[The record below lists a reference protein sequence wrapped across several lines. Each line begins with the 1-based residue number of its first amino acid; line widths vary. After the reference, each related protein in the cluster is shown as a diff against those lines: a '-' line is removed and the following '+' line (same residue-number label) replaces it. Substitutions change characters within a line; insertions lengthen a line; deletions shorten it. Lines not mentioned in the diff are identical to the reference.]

1 MALPSSGPLSI
12 SAIRNEEVNVGGF
25 ASSYSLRQLSANAGK
40 SSPDSISE
48 FYGYS
53 AAGIVQSGLTWHL
66 DASNESLATNS
77 IWYSIQNTALYA
89 SPQTF
94 NGGSAP
100 VITTSGGI
108 RYYQYT
114 GTTAPA
120 AAFLGG
126 GFHVLNVTPA
136 TDYSTTSAWFNNNTS
151 SPKVM
156 ALGSTGWEN
165 SQYQGVELYLNGLA
179 IGYMSTRIT
188 TGANTSNSDLHSVYN
203 YNQWYQLTQTFD
215 GTTQKMYINGSFYTS
230 TSKSGVQNKPNR
242 SYAIGA
248 SYTGNGNPQIFLNAA
263 LGHYLIYNRALT
275 DAEVLQNYNA
285 TKAKFGL

>member
-12 SAIRNEEVNVGGF
+12 SAIRDEEVNNGGF
-25 ASSYSLRQLSANAGK
+25 ASSYSLRQLSSNAGK

-48 FYGYS
+48 FYGYDAS
-53 AAGIVQSGLTWHL
+53 SIVQSGLTWWL
-66 DASNESLATNS
+66 DASDTATANNS
-77 IWYSIQNTALYA
+77 AWYNKLNTGLYGL
-89 SPQTF
+89 PQAY
-94 NGGSAP
+94 NGGSNP
-100 VITTSGGI
+100 VITTSGAI

-120 AAFLGG
+120 ASFLGG
-126 GFHVLNVTPA
+126 GYHALSVTPA
-136 TDYSTTSAWFNNNTS
+136 TDYSTTSVWFNNNTS
-151 SPKVM
+151 SPKVII
-156 ALGSTGWEN
+156 LGGTGYE
-165 SQYQGVELYLNGLA
+165 SSVYQGVEIYLNGFA

-188 TGANTSNSDLHSVYN
+188 TGGGTSNSDLHSVYN

-230 TSKSGVQNKPNR
+230 TSKSGVQNKPAKT
-242 SYAIGA
+242 YMIGA
-248 SYTGNGNPQIFLNAA
+248 HHVASGAPGEFANNAI
-263 LGHYLIYNRALT
+263 GHYLIYNRALT

>member
-1 MALPSSGPLSI
+1 LS
-12 SAIRNEEVNVGGF
+12 
-25 ASSYSLRQLSANAGK
+25 
-40 SSPDSISE
+40 
-48 FYGYS
+48 
-53 AAGIVQSGLTWHL
+53 WWL
-66 DASNESLATNS
+66 DASNESLATDS
-77 IWYSIQNTALYA
+77 IWYNIANTGLYA
-89 SPQTF
+89 SPQTY
-94 NGGSAP
+94 NGGSNP

-126 GFHVLNVTPA
+126 GFHVLSATPA
-136 TDYSTTSAWFNNNTS
+136 TDYSTTSAWFNNNTN

-165 SQYQGVELYLNGLA
+165 TQYQGVEMFLNGIA
-179 IGYMSTRIT
+179 IGLMSTRIT
-188 TGANTSNSDLHSVYN
+188 TDGNTSNSDISSAYN

-215 GTTQKMYINGSFYTS
+215 GTTQKMYINGSLYTS
-230 TSKSGVQNKPNR
+230 ASKSGVQNKPNR

-248 SYTGNGNPQIFLNAA
+248 SYTGAGTPQIFLNAA

-285 TKAKFGL
+285 TRSKFGL

>member
-1 MALPSSGPLSI
+1 MFVQPFAFQSRRRNLGPAL
-12 SAIRNEEVNVGGF
+12 
-25 ASSYSLRQLSANAGK
+25 YS
-40 SSPDSISE
+40 
-48 FYGYS
+48 
-53 AAGIVQSGLTWHL
+53 IVQSGLTWWL
-66 DASNESLATNS
+66 DASDTETATNS
-77 IWYSIQNTALYA
+77 QWTNKVNSGQYGTPTTY
-89 SPQTF
+89 
-94 NGGSAP
+94 NGGSNP
-100 VITTSGGI
+100 VITTNGSI

-126 GFHVLNVTPA
+126 GYHALNVTPA
-136 TDYSTTSAWFNNNTS
+136 TDYSTTSVWFNNNTF

-188 TGANTSNSDLHSVYN
+188 TNANTSNSDIHSVYN
-203 YNQWYQLTQTFD
+203 YNQWYQLTQTYD

-230 TSKSGVQNKPNR
+230 ASKSGVQNKPNR
-242 SYAIGA
+242 VYAIGA
-248 SYTGNGNPQIFLNAA
+248 SNTGAGTPQIFLNAA

-275 DAEVLQNYNA
+275 DAEVLQNYDA

>member
-12 SAIRNEEVNVGGF
+12 SAIRTELGTSNG
-25 ASSYSLRQLSANAGK
+25 SLRALSALAGF
-40 SSPDSISE
+40 SSPDAMSE
-48 FYGYS
+48 FYGY
-53 AAGIVQSGLTWHL
+53 AASGVVQSGLTWHL
-66 DASNESLATNS
+66 DASDTGTATNS
-77 IWYSIQNTALYA
+77 QWTNKVNSGQFGTPN
-89 SPQTF
+89 TF

-126 GFHVLNVTPA
+126 GYHALNVTPA
-136 TDYSTTSAWFNNNTS
+136 TDYSTTSVWFNNNTF
-151 SPKVM
+151 SPKVFI
-156 ALGSTGWEN
+156 LGSTGWES
-165 SQYQGVELYLNGLA
+165 SQFQGVEIYLNGLA
-179 IGYMSTRIT
+179 IGQMSTRIT
-188 TGANTSNSDLHSVYN
+188 TGGGTSNSDLHSPYN

-215 GTTQKMYINGSFYTS
+215 GSTQKMYINGSFYTS

-242 SYAIGA
+242 SYFLGA
-248 SYTGNGNPQIFLNAA
+248 HQGGNGNPAVFLNMA
-263 LGHYLIYNRALT
+263 LGHYLIYNRALS

>member
-12 SAIRNEEVNVGGF
+12 SAIRNEQVNVGGF

-40 SSPDSISE
+40 SSPDAISE
-48 FYGYS
+48 FYGYDAS
-53 AAGIVQSGLTWHL
+53 SVVQSGLTWWL
-66 DASNESLATNS
+66 DASDTSTANNS
-77 IWYSIQNTALYA
+77 AWYNKLNTGLYGL
-89 SPQTF
+89 PQTY

-165 SQYQGVELYLNGLA
+165 SQYQGVEMFLNGIA
-179 IGYMSTRIT
+179 IGLMSTRIT
-188 TGANTSNSDLHSVYN
+188 TGANTSNSDLSSAYN

-242 SYAIGA
+242 SYTIGA
-248 SYTGNGNPQIFLNAA
+248 SYTGDGNPQIFLNAA

-275 DAEVLQNYNA
+275 DGEVLQNYNA